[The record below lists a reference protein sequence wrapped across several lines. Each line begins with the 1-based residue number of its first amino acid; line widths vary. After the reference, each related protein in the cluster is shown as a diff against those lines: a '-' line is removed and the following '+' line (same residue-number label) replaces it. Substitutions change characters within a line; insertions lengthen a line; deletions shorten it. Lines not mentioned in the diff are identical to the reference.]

1 MTIERLFQVFSEDV
15 VEFSASLFDSQ
26 ANFPSAG
33 FPRMRECAVNTRR
46 ALSDTDTRTQE
57 APEFPAHDR
66 LVPRIGR
73 VSSSFPARCIRPRR
87 PSPRLSNK
95 LTRPPSRSA
104 TRFALIKP
112 LRLFVFVNTTMT
124 SRIMMRSVS
133 APAATDLTPPPVVA
147 ATLNETAFKPSTTR
161 RDLSTS
167 YRAFKQAWSAI
178 EQVQVS
184 SAACRRVGERAAE
197 VLTAVREQLLQV
209 EQRELERQ
217 RGKVVLERSYEFQ
230 QGQGSTGGSEV
241 TIFKIQ
247 A

>member
-1 MTIERLFQVFSEDV
+1 MTIERLFQVFFEDV

-26 ANFPSAG
+26 ANFASAG
-33 FPRMRECAVNTRR
+33 FPIMRECEVNTRP

-66 LVPRIGR
+66 SVPSDAFLLHLRLDVFAHAVPRLDYPINSYGPPLVR
-73 VSSSFPARCIRPRR
+73 RHVSLSS
-87 PSPRLSNK
+87 N
-95 LTRPPSRSA
+95 
-104 TRFALIKP
+104 
-112 LRLFVFVNTTMT
+112 LRLFVNTTMT

-133 APAATDLTPPPVVA
+133 APAATDLTTPPVVA
-147 ATLNETAFKPSTTR
+147 STLNETAFKPSTTR

-167 YRAFKQAWSAI
+167 YRAVKQAWFAI

-230 QGQGSTGGSEV
+230 QQGQGSTGGSEA